1 MMEPARGRGMSTAET
16 CYLNAAAVQEFLSG
30 LTSLIMFTLFLN
42 DHYIL
47 GYRET
52 EGVCVCVCVCVC
64 VLATRAEY
72 LVIIL

>member
-1 MMEPARGRGMSTAET
+1 MMEPAQGRGMSTAET

-52 EGVCVCVCVCVC
+52 EGVFF
-64 VLATRAEY
+64 LASRAEY